1 MNYSIVKG
9 IENIDRKKWEDFVLT
24 NPNGTIFQSPDMYD
38 LYLSVDSYDPLVL
51 AIEDKH
57 GDLKILIVAVVMH
70 DFKGLMGKHSARTLI
85 YGGPLIDPKEKHPEV
100 LTELLLDTLI
110 KAVEKKSLYIQI
122 RNLYDQ
128 SVFEPIFRKKSFVR
142 EDHLNRIVSTGD
154 PVKTLSGISRTKL
167 RQARQSFL
175 NGADVVTA
183 STEEEIHEMYLL
195 LDNLYKSKVKKPLP
209 PESFFLSFFR
219 ASQQGKLGLI
229 LIAKYEGKVIG
240 GMVCPITPGKSLNEW
255 YICGQDKAL
264 KKVHPSVMLTYG
276 AIDYA
281 LNYNIPNFDFMG
293 IGSPDVPYGVR
304 DFKTQ
309 FGGKTVNYG
318 RYLRINNH
326 LLYSVGKA
334 VFLLLSA
341 FRRRF
346 RKQSFQESRYRYY
359 Q

>member
-1 MNYSIVKG
+1 MNYNFIKD
-9 IENIDRKKWEDFVLT
+9 INQIDRKKWEDFVFT

-38 LYLSVDSYDPLVL
+38 LYLSVDSYDPLFL
-51 AIEDKH
+51 ALEDQH
-57 GDLKILIVAVVMH
+57 GNLKILIVAVVMH
-70 DFKGLMGKHSARTLI
+70 DYKGLMGKLTARTLV

-100 LTELLLDTLI
+100 LTELLLDALI
-110 KAVEKKSLYIQI
+110 KAVEKQSLFIQI
-122 RNLYDQ
+122 RNLFDL
-128 SVFEPIFRKKSFVR
+128 SVFEPVFHKKSFIR

-154 PVKTLSGISRTKL
+154 PVKTQAGISRSKL

-183 STEEEIHEMYLL
+183 STEEEVHEMYLML
-195 LDNLYKSKVKKPLP
+195 NNLYKTKVKKPLP

-219 ASQQGKLGLI
+219 SSLQRKLGII

-255 YICGQDKAL
+255 YICGHDKSFS
-264 KKVHPSVMLTYG
+264 KVHPSVMLTYG

-281 LNYNIPNFDFMG
+281 LNYNIPAFDFMG

-309 FGGKTVNYG
+309 FGGETVNYG

-326 LLYSVGKA
+326 LLYALGKT
-334 VFLLLSA
+334 VFLMLSA